1 MSEPVELL
9 LSRLERV
16 RANRNGTWIARC
28 PAHDDRSPSLS
39 IATGDDGK
47 VLLHCFAGCGAADV
61 VEAVGLELSSLFPET
76 HDWKGQRRS
85 HVDYKA
91 LMIHV
96 QHECT
101 VLAVAAGK
109 VDRGE
114 PLTDRDHETLARVMH
129 SFERLNNV

>member
-1 MSEPVELL
+1 MEPIELL

-16 RANRNGTWIARC
+16 RANRNGTWVARC

-47 VLLHCFAGCGAADV
+47 VLLHCFAGCGAVDV

-85 HVDYKA
+85 RVDYKA
-91 LMIHV
+91 LVMLLR
-96 QHECT
+96 HEAT
-101 VLAVAAGK
+101 VMLIAAQKLSEGVVLSEDDK
-109 VDRGE
+109 
-114 PLTDRDHETLARVMH
+114 ETLERVCK
-129 SFERLNNV
+129 SLERLNNV

>member
-1 MSEPVELL
+1 MEPIELL

-16 RANRNGTWIARC
+16 RANRNGTWVARC

-61 VEAVGLELSSLFPET
+61 VESVGLELSNLFPET

-85 HVDYKA
+85 RVDYKA
-91 LMIHV
+91 LV
-96 QHECT
+96 TLLQHEIT
-101 VLAVAAGK
+101 VLIIAAQK
-109 VDRGE
+109 VRAGE
-114 PLTDRDHETLARVMH
+114 ALTDDDQATLDRVQK
-129 SFERLNNV
+129 SLERLNNV

>member
-1 MSEPVELL
+1 MEPIELL

-16 RANRNGTWIARC
+16 RANRNGTWVARC

-47 VLLHCFAGCGAADV
+47 VLLHCFAGCGAVDV

-85 HVDYKA
+85 RVDYKA
-91 LMIHV
+91 LVMLLR
-96 QHECT
+96 HEAT
-101 VLAVAAGK
+101 VMLIAAQKLSEG
-109 VDRGE
+109 VVLSED
-114 PLTDRDHETLARVMH
+114 DQETLERVCK
-129 SFERLNNV
+129 SLERLNNV

>member
-1 MSEPVELL
+1 MEPVELL

-16 RANRNGTWIARC
+16 RENRNGTWLARC

-39 IATGDDGK
+39 IATGDNGK

-61 VEAVGLELSSLFPET
+61 VEAVGLELSNLFPET
-76 HDWKGQRRS
+76 HDWDGRRRPT
-85 HVDYKA
+85 VDYKA
-91 LMIHV
+91 LCHFI

-101 VLAVAAGK
+101 VLVIAAGK

-114 PLTDRDHETLARVMH
+114 PLTDRDHETLQRVMT
-129 SFERLNNV
+129 SLDRLNNV

>member
-1 MSEPVELL
+1 MEPVELL

-16 RANRNGTWIARC
+16 RANRNGTWVAQC

-85 HVDYKA
+85 RVDYKA
-91 LMIHV
+91 LV
-96 QHECT
+96 NLLRHEAT
-101 VLAVAAGK
+101 VMLIAAQKLSEG
-109 VDRGE
+109 VV
-114 PLTDRDHETLARVMH
+114 LTEDDQETLERVCK
-129 SFERLNNV
+129 SLERLNNV

>member
-1 MSEPVELL
+1 MEPIELL

-16 RANRNGTWIARC
+16 RANRNGTWVARC

-61 VEAVGLELSSLFPET
+61 VESVGLELSSLFPET

-85 HVDYKA
+85 RVDYKA
-91 LMIHV
+91 LV
-96 QHECT
+96 TLLQHEIT
-101 VLAVAAGK
+101 VLIIAAQK
-109 VDRGE
+109 VRAGE
-114 PLTDRDHETLARVMH
+114 ALTDDDQATLDRVQK
-129 SFERLNNV
+129 SLERLNNV

>member
-1 MSEPVELL
+1 MEPVELL

-16 RANRNGTWIARC
+16 RANRNGTWVAQC

-61 VEAVGLELSSLFPET
+61 VESVGLELSSLFPET

-85 HVDYKA
+85 RVDYKA
-91 LMIHV
+91 LV
-96 QHECT
+96 NLLRHEAT
-101 VLAVAAGK
+101 VMLIAAQKLSEG
-109 VDRGE
+109 VV
-114 PLTDRDHETLARVMH
+114 LTEDDQETLERVCK
-129 SFERLNNV
+129 SLERLNNV

>member
-1 MSEPVELL
+1 MEPVELL

-16 RANRNGTWIARC
+16 RENRNGTWLARC

-61 VEAVGLELSSLFPET
+61 VEAIGLELSSLFPET

-85 HVDYKA
+85 RVDYKA
-91 LMIHV
+91 LV
-96 QHECT
+96 NLLRHEAT
-101 VLAVAAGK
+101 VMLIAAQKLSEG
-109 VDRGE
+109 VV
-114 PLTDRDHETLARVMH
+114 LTEDDQETLERVCK
-129 SFERLNNV
+129 SLERLNNV

>member
-1 MSEPVELL
+1 MEPVELL
-9 LSRLERV
+9 LSRLEHV
-16 RANRNGTWIARC
+16 RANRNGTWVARC

-61 VEAVGLELSSLFPET
+61 VEAIGLELSSLFPET
-76 HDWKGQRRS
+76 HDWKGRRRTN
-85 HVDYKA
+85 VDYKA
-91 LMIHV
+91 LCHFI

-109 VDRGE
+109 VDKGE
-114 PLTDRDHETLARVMH
+114 PFTDRDHETLQRVMV
-129 SFERLNNV
+129 SLERINNV